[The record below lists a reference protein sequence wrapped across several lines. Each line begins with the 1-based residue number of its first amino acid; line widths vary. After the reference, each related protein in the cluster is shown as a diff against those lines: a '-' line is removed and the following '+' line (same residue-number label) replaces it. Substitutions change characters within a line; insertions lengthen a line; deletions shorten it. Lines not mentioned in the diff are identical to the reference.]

1 MTTVAPSGV
10 VAALAAAPRPGPP
23 GPKGRFP
30 LGSLAELAKDPLAF
44 YAGLAREHGDVSAYS
59 VAGMKF
65 VFVNGPAEIHH
76 ILAGNE
82 RNYRR
87 SAFGNKLLKLAMG
100 DNVITTDGAA
110 WLRRRKLLQPLFTKK
125 QMARF
130 AGMMVAE
137 GARHLDRLAEAGRQ
151 GAPVDIDAAMKR
163 LTLSVVGRALFN
175 QDLGADGNEIAA
187 HLKVGGDYFIH
198 RFKNPLAPP
207 LWVPTRRN
215 RAFRASMDSIAYL
228 VPKLIAARRAEGPDG
243 PDDLLG
249 RLLDA
254 RFEDTGA
261 GYTDLELKNEI
272 QVMIGAGYETT
283 ALTLTWAAW
292 LVARHP
298 AVADRLAAEA
308 AAVLGGRDPAWEDVE
323 RLAYARQVVE
333 ETMRL
338 YPASW
343 GMARTTIAE
352 DLLGGYRI
360 PAGRDVVFSPFV
372 LHRRPDIWP
381 EPERFDP
388 ERFAPGAGADR
399 PSAAYIPFGFGRRSC
414 LGIHF
419 AMLEAVLLL
428 AMMARRFRF
437 ALPEGAPP
445 VVPEP
450 LMTMGPKGGLRLH
463 LLPPAGTG

>member
-1 MTTVAPSGV
+1 MSANATTPSPSTPVSRG
-10 VAALAAAPRPGPP
+10 APP
-23 GPKGRFP
+23 GPKGAP
-30 LGSLAELAKDPLAF
+30 LLGSLKELAADPLAF
-44 YAGLAREHGDVSAYS
+44 YARLARDHGDVSAYR
-59 VAGMKF
+59 VAGLQF

-100 DNVITTDGAA
+100 DNIITTDGAE

-130 AGMMVAE
+130 AGMIVEEA
-137 GARHLDRLAEAGRQ
+137 ARQLDRLAEAGRD
-151 GAPVDIDAAMKR
+151 GRPVDVDAAMKR
-163 LTLSVVGRALFN
+163 VTLSVVGRALFN

-187 HLKVGGDYFIH
+187 HLKTGGDYFIH

-207 LWVPTRRN
+207 LWVPTARN
-215 RAFRASMDSIAYL
+215 RAFRKSMDSIAYL
-228 VPKLIAARRAEGPDG
+228 VPKLIAARRAQGDAG

-249 RLLDA
+249 RLLEA
-254 RFEDTGA
+254 RFEDSGA

-292 LVARHP
+292 LLARHP

-308 AAVLGGRDPAWEDVE
+308 AEVLGGRDPVHEDME
-323 RLAYARQVVE
+323 RLIYTRQVVE

-343 GMARTTIAE
+343 GMARTTIGA
-352 DLLGGYRI
+352 DVLGGYAI

-388 ERFAPGAGADR
+388 ARFAPGADRDR

-414 LGIHF
+414 LGLHF

-428 AMMARRFRF
+428 AMMAQRFRF
-437 ALPEGAPP
+437 ALPDGAPP

-450 LMTMGPKGGLRLH
+450 LMTMGPKGGLHLH
-463 LLPPAGTG
+463 LLPATGPR